1 MLDELPQWKE
11 RWDILPGVPEEVRRL
26 ASDQPYVQVPV
37 WKGFH
42 EVGIGSGEEGA
53 GGCPECVNNRAR
65 SRWKQRSPREWRKV
79 TRNERN
85 AKELQT
91 AKTERL
97 YPTVVDAGEQGY
109 HSQRIQSSDGFQ
121 KNVQKIF
128 GTANND
134 NCRRG
139 THIERNHSARRAA
152 VRLAFGPGRHHNRH
166 NNRDNCMDLQE
177 ILENLRGVKKW
188 KTKPQKR

>member
-109 HSQRIQSSDGFQ
+109 HTHQCRVPYRYLVDYHWSDVGIHTEGRNGSRMQECYWTECNLSRGSWGPTRNILSFCCGF
-121 KNVQKIF
+121 
-128 GTANND
+128 
-134 NCRRG
+134 
-139 THIERNHSARRAA
+139 A
-152 VRLAFGPGRHHNRH
+152 V
-166 NNRDNCMDLQE
+166 
-177 ILENLRGVKKW
+177 GVW
-188 KTKPQKR
+188 